1 MAYAVGG
8 CVRDSILNRKPRDW
22 DIKHVVVDNE
32 EFLYYKLPKL
42 TVALIKG
49 TAADKRS
56 NISFDDMY
64 MSGDALSICQA
75 VRANG
80 GTLTMESGG
89 VGGFPAFSPVFGAMI
104 GAASVYDMANQFPAF
119 SLFSL
124 TQSQF

>member
-8 CVRDSILNRKPRDW
+8 CVRDSILNRKPKDW

-49 TAADKRS
+49 TAADKRG

-64 MSGDALSICQA
+64 MYMDN
-75 VRANG
+75 ANELVDEVE
-80 GTLTMESGG
+80 TKQPYL
-89 VGGFPAFSPVFGAMI
+89 V
-104 GAASVYDMANQFPAF
+104 
-119 SLFSL
+119 
-124 TQSQF
+124 